1 MEGKRQKPH
10 TEDITRKTKSSEH
23 EHAHEHEHEEIIEDV
38 FEDEVEEAYTAS
50 NKPYPPR
57 PHRPF
62 FKDVS
67 FLGVLFQIVVVS
79 AVIGI
84 IAGIVFYAPH
94 FLTLGIS
101 TTNKPEVV
109 IDEAPLDDSLT
120 PPPSVATS
128 TQATSTSPAPTE
140 TVKKLRIRETE
151 TGWLNVRATPSPS
164 GTRVTRVSPRTEYEY
179 KDTKDG
185 WYLIVVDAKTEGWV
199 LGEYIELIK

>member
-10 TEDITRKTKSSEH
+10 TEDIMRKAKASEH
-23 EHAHEHEHEEIIEDV
+23 IHEPDEVVDEV
-38 FEDEVEEAYTAS
+38 FEDEVEEAYASS

-62 FKDVS
+62 LKDVS

-79 AVIGI
+79 GVVGI

-109 IDEAPLDDSLT
+109 IDESPIDDSLVAPT
-120 PPPSVATS
+120 IVATSSVATS
-128 TQATSTSPAPTE
+128 TTPTPSVV
-140 TVKKLRIRETE
+140 VKKLRIRETE

-179 KDTKDG
+179 KDMKDG
-185 WYLIVVDAKTEGWV
+185 WYLIVIDAKTEGWV

>member
-10 TEDITRKTKSSEH
+10 TEDITRKAKASEQTY
-23 EHAHEHEHEEIIEDV
+23 EPEAVIDDV
-38 FEDEVEEAYTAS
+38 FEDEVEEAYTTS

-62 FKDVS
+62 LKDVS

-101 TTNKPEVV
+101 TSNRPEVV
-109 IDEAPLDDSLT
+109 IDETPLDDSLT
-120 PPPSVATS
+120 PPTTVATS
-128 TQATSTSPAPTE
+128 TVATSTTPTPSVV
-140 TVKKLRIRETE
+140 VKKLRIRETE
-151 TGWLNVRATPSPS
+151 TGWLNVRATPSPT

-179 KDTKDG
+179 KELKDG

-199 LGEYIELIK
+199 LGEYVELIK